1 MKSASRA
8 RHERRA
14 MSREWRSQTKEH
26 SLRRDDNC
34 ILPTHTRRELRAHR
48 CDELLDILAIF
59 ASVVCH
65 SDNLS
70 MWNEFADTVKLDLD
84 PHGGKTPRLCFLGQG
99 SVGVGP

>member
-1 MKSASRA
+1 
-8 RHERRA
+8 
-14 MSREWRSQTKEH
+14 MSYLDKYND
-26 SLRRDDNC
+26 SLCGNNYRIPAGHTRGKFGTHRDDQ
-34 ILPTHTRRELRAHR
+34 
-48 CDELLDILAIF
+48 LLDILAIF